1 MARGIQFNQEVFY
14 TMSKKADAKDKK
26 INIYQKV
33 LDYTLAFI
41 NKKKLIDEYRKY
53 LKDEAGITF
62 EPPKNKNG

>member
-1 MARGIQFNQEVFY
+1 
-14 TMSKKADAKDKK
+14 MSKKTDTKDKK

-33 LDYTLAFI
+33 FDYTLAFI
-41 NKKKLIDEYRKY
+41 NKKKLINEYITY